1 VALLPNGTAGITVF
15 DVYWDP
21 ERGYRA
27 VYFSFEVEATVSESG
42 KLLLQ
47 QAIEWASRWKY
58 PDITELLK
66 GKIRVPK
73 EAAKTF
79 KELIRDTKGETLY
92 DDPILLPEEGNYN
105 LTINVDKPGN
115 ITVIIVHPWSGKV
128 NITVIGESVKE
139 VNISKHNNITQVDVY
154 VERSGS
160 ITMYLTSD
168 PTSTFDQAYV
178 YASTIEAEEA
188 ITTVTTI
195 VTTSVTTTTTVTIP
209 ITVPTTIT
217 KTETKMI
224 KETETTTL
232 TKTRTRTHYIART

>member
-1 VALLPNGTAGITVF
+1 MLSGIKALTLV
-15 DVYWDP
+15 
-21 ERGYRA
+21 
-27 VYFSFEVEATVSESG
+27 
-42 KLLLQ
+42 
-47 QAIEWASRWKY
+47 
-58 PDITELLK
+58 
-66 GKIRVPK
+66 
-73 EAAKTF
+73 
-79 KELIRDTKGETLY
+79 RDTKHLTVNGNKVKVYVVPEIPVDLT
-92 DDPILLPEEGNYN
+92 PVWILVHAEGYQEGNYN

-139 VNISKHNNITQVDVY
+139 VNISKHINITQVDVY

-178 YASTIEAEEA
+178 YALTIEAEEA
-188 ITTVTTI
+188 TTTVTTI
-195 VTTSVTTTTTVTIP
+195 VTTSVTTTTTVTTP